1 MPPISTLYPST
12 SPLWGRAM
20 SMPERKTRQYAHSPH
35 IEDPCEA
42 ESVPLEAEPDG
53 FGPELREQ
61 HLRLLVRAGQT
72 LGSSLYFHETLQHAA
87 SLMVPHVADLCIV
100 DVVDENRRGVQL
112 IGVAHADPRK
122 AEWAQQL
129 REQYPVALHAPDTLD
144 GVGSVIRTGQA
155 TLIPIV
161 TQSRLEAYARDEEH
175 LRFLERIGPRS
186 VIITP
191 LVARGFTIGA
201 LLLVWTDTDRHY
213 DETDLQF
220 AQEFACRAALAV
232 DNARL
237 FQQTQELNATLERRV
252 SEKTRQVWQLAS
264 EVASA
269 ETRERGRIAR
279 LLHDDLQ
286 QQLHAALFQLAELRG
301 HALNS
306 RLEEFGECYT
316 EAVERLKAVLRET
329 RALTGELSP
338 MVLHTEDFTSA
349 LRWLAERFREQHNL
363 SVGVEAPTGL
373 QFPNEALRD
382 LLFSLVKECLFNVV
396 KHAGVNEAQ
405 ITLRQSK
412 KWVEVEIRDE
422 GAGFDPS
429 LLKQSVDNV
438 TGFGL
443 RSAAQRVQLFDGEFR
458 IESQGNQR
466 GTRIT
471 VALPSAALFTSGR
484 PMK

>member
-1 MPPISTLYPST
+1 M
-12 SPLWGRAM
+12 R
-20 SMPERKTRQYAHSPH
+20 MPEREINQDRYRTH
-35 IEDPCEA
+35 IEEPCAA
-42 ESVPLEAEPDG
+42 ESVPLEAEADG
-53 FGPELREQ
+53 FGLDLREQ

-100 DVVDENRRGVQL
+100 DVVDDNRRGVQL
-112 IGVAHADPRK
+112 IGVAHADSEK
-122 AEWAQQL
+122 VEWAQQL
-129 REQYPVALHAPDTLD
+129 REQYPVAIHGSDASD
-144 GVGSVIRTGQA
+144 GVGSVIRSGQP

-191 LVARGFTIGA
+191 LVARGSTIGA
-201 LLLVWTDTDRHY
+201 LMLVWTDTDRHY
-213 DETDLQF
+213 DEIDLQF
-220 AQEFACRAALAV
+220 AEEFACRAALAV

-264 EVASA
+264 EVTSA

-286 QQLHAALFQLAELRG
+286 QQLHAVLFQLAELRG
-301 HALNS
+301 HALS
-306 RLEEFGECYT
+306 SSLEDFEQCYA
-316 EAVERLKAVLRET
+316 EAVLRLKDALSET
-329 RALTGELSP
+329 RVLTGELSP
-338 MVLHTEDFTSA
+338 MVLHTEDFAAA
-349 LRWLAERFREQHNL
+349 LRWLGERFREQHNL
-363 SVGVEAPTGL
+363 SVDVEAPERL

-396 KHAGVNEAQ
+396 KHAGVNEAGV
-405 ITLRQSK
+405 TLRRTG
-412 KWVEVEIRDE
+412 KWLEVEISDE
-422 GAGFDPS
+422 GTGFDPA
-429 LLKQSVDNV
+429 LLEESMDNL

-443 RSAAQRVQLFDGEFR
+443 RSAAQRVRLFDGEFR
-458 IESQGNQR
+458 IESQGNER

-471 VALPSAALFTSGR
+471 VSLPEAALFANET
-484 PMK
+484 PLK